1 MSFTNHEGI
10 TFSIK
15 GWDGHKYIRI
25 SQHVTPE
32 NALFQKIDPTTAL
45 LKAFYTSDGSYFFK
59 AAHHNEASAAENIR
73 SIAQK
78 VFDSSSLK
86 MVGTRSTEE
95 ELPKQR
101 PQGIIKVILDLRTA
115 SIRECL
121 GPEEGYYKNGNL
133 YYPDKVLFDLK

>member
-15 GWDGHKYIRI
+15 GWDGQKYIRI
-25 SQHVTPE
+25 SQYITPE
-32 NALFQKIDPTTAL
+32 NALFEKIDSTTAL
-45 LKAFYTSDGSYFFK
+45 LKAFHTPDGTYFFK
-59 AAHHNEASAAENIR
+59 AAHHSETSAADSIRTLAQKLFNSTSLTTAGRPGMEASKKDQPE
-73 SIAQK
+73 
-78 VFDSSSLK
+78 
-86 MVGTRSTEE
+86 
-95 ELPKQR
+95 
-101 PQGIIKVILDLRTA
+101 GIIKIIIELRTP